1 MLQRRISWIWRDGHV
16 FCRAGIEC
24 DRLSCQGRKGKE
36 RDRHPMKLLE
46 IWKYCVAVSVALTLL
61 LFGLAW
67 LAVDSPALPEES
79 LPPEQSPEDITEPIT
94 ILPPG
99 EVDSSYTV
107 QVLDGDTVTVM
118 PMDEYLQCVVR
129 AEMPASFAQ
138 EALCAQAVA
147 ARTYTLYKMISG
159 DKHPE
164 ADVCTDAA
172 CCQAYLTE
180 ERAVE
185 SWGDA
190 AEGNEAKIRN
200 AVSAT
205 DGQTMVYGGVPILAV
220 FHAAS
225 PGQTRR
231 AGEVWSGDLPYLQS
245 VSSPENGAAVP
256 DYYSRVEVD
265 AQTFRRTFLQAHPEA
280 KLSGEPAGWI
290 TGLTTAEGS
299 AHVNTVTVGGV
310 TVRGVELR
318 QLYGLR
324 SAAFET
330 EVQNGSIV
338 FFVTGYGHG
347 VGMSQYGANEMA
359 AQGADWREILMH
371 YYTGVDIEIRGR

>member
-1 MLQRRISWIWRDGHV
+1 MRQLD
-16 FCRAGIEC
+16 
-24 DRLSCQGRKGKE
+24 
-36 RDRHPMKLLE
+36 
-46 IWKYCVAVSVALTLL
+46 IWKICVAVSLVLTVL
-61 LFGLAW
+61 LFGLAV
-67 LAVDSPALPEES
+67 LTVEPSA
-79 LPPEQSPEDITEPIT
+79 PPELPASSAEEITEPIT
-94 ILPPG
+94 VLPAG

-107 QVLDGDTVTVM
+107 RVLDGGVITEL
-118 PMDEYLQCVVR
+118 PMDTYLQCVVR

-147 ARTYTLYKMISG
+147 ARTYTLYKMLS
-159 DKHPE
+159 DAKHPD

-180 ERAVE
+180 EQAAGN
-185 SWGDA
+185 WG
-190 AEGNEAKIRN
+190 AETERNEAKIRN

-231 AGEVWSGDLPYLQS
+231 AGEVWTGDLPYLQS
-245 VSSPENGAAVP
+245 VSSPEDGAAIP
-256 DYYSRVEVD
+256 DYYSRVEVS
-265 AQTFRRTFLQAHPEA
+265 AENFRRIFLKEHPEA
-280 KLSGEPAGWI
+280 KLTGEPAAWI
-290 TGLTTAEGS
+290 TELTSAEGS
-299 AHVNTVTVGGV
+299 AHVDTVTVGGV

-324 SAAFET
+324 SAAFEV
-330 EVQNGSIV
+330 EVQDGSIV

-347 VGMSQYGANEMA
+347 VGMSQYGANTMA
-359 AQGADWREILMH
+359 AQGIGWREILLH
-371 YYTGVDIEIRGR
+371 YYTDVEIEIRGK